1 MQTYR
6 LNEYT
11 YLVDLET
18 VGYEGFFAS
27 YILKGEKVA
36 IIETGPTSSIPNL
49 LAGLHKIGIRKSQVS
64 YVMLTH
70 IHQDH
75 AGGAGTLLQNLPN
88 AKLIVHRRGAP
99 HLVNP
104 EKLWVES
111 KKALG
116 KIAELYGPIQPV
128 SDKRILVPEDGMV
141 IDLGEQIQLQIIET
155 LGHASHHQSFYDRGS
170 RTIFLGDAA
179 GIYLSRLNAVIPT
192 TPPPLRLEAALDS
205 LEKLIGLT
213 PSLLCYTHFGQAN
226 NAVNRLNAY
235 KEQLKLWE
243 RTISQAVKRGEDLET
258 IYTQVLELDPA
269 IRNALE
275 FIRRNMMLR
284 ESVVLQSVQGFIL
297 SLQEKPN

>member
-1 MQTYR
+1 MQTHK

-11 YLVDLET
+11 YLIDLET

-27 YILKGEKVA
+27 YVLKGEKVA
-36 IIETGPTSSIPNL
+36 VIETGPTSSIPNL
-49 LAGLHKIGIRKSQVS
+49 LAGLRKIGIRKSQVS
-64 YVMLTH
+64 YVMLSH
-70 IHQDH
+70 VHLDH

-111 KKALG
+111 RKALG
-116 KIAELYGPIQPV
+116 KIVDLYGPLQPI
-128 SDKRILVPEDGMV
+128 SESRILIPEDDMV

-155 LGHASHHQSFYDRGS
+155 LGHASHHQSFYDKGS

-192 TPPPLRLEAALDS
+192 TPPPLRLEASLDS
-205 LEKLIGLT
+205 LEKLIDLA
-213 PSLLCYTHFGQAN
+213 PSFLCYTHFGQAN
-226 NAVNRLNAY
+226 NAVNRLHAY
-235 KEQLKLWE
+235 REQLKLWA
-243 RTISQAVKRGEDLET
+243 RIISEAVKRGDDLET
-258 IYTQVLELDPA
+258 IYAQVLELDPA

-275 FIRRNMMLR
+275 FIKRNMMLR
-284 ESVVLQSVQGFIL
+284 ESMVLQSIRGFML
-297 SLQEKPN
+297 LLQKS